1 MGDVSDRKDDVW
13 EKAKPMRSKDPDVYR
28 QDPYGNEMYKP
39 SYGKDSEKGWEIDH
53 IKPESQGGSDHLRNL
68 QAMNTAKN
76 RELGDS
82 TRKRSRHKQ

>member
-13 EKAKPMRSKDPDVYR
+13 AKAKTIRGEDPDVYR
-28 QDPYGNEMYKP
+28 QDPYRNKMYYQN
-39 SYGKDSEKGWEIDH
+39 YGMDSPMGWVIDH
-53 IKPESQGGSDHLRNL
+53 IKPVSEGGSDHLRNL

-82 TRKRSRHKQ
+82 RRKRSRHRQ